1 MRIFIILLS
10 FVFTLPLLSQ
20 GIIDEMAQL
29 TCECMEAKDLKNK
42 SSDEITNIMTDCL
55 TQHLIKNITAFEE
68 ELNIEITDQ
77 EAMQAVGE
85 KIGSK
90 MATICPNIIMAI
102 AGLSEDFEETVDE
115 TNTVSGKIT
124 SITGTDLT
132 TLTIQT
138 DYGVMVSFV
147 WLGSFEGDEA
157 LIALK
162 SKMIGTNVTVWF
174 EELPIFNQ
182 KDGTYVPQNIITGIS
197 IN

>member
-10 FVFTLPLLSQ
+10 LVFTLPLFSQ
-20 GIIDEMAQL
+20 GIIDQMAQL
-29 TCECMEAKDLKNK
+29 TCECMEAKGLDNK
-42 SSDEITNIMTDCL
+42 TSDEITELMTDCL
-55 TQHLIKNITAFEE
+55 TQHLIENINAFEE
-68 ELNIEITDQ
+68 ELNVEITDQ

-85 KIGSK
+85 QIGSK
-90 MATICPNIIMAI
+90 MATLCPNIIMAI
-102 AGLSEDFEETVDE
+102 AGLTEDFEETVDE

-124 SITGTDLT
+124 SISGTDLT

-162 SKMIGTNVTVWF
+162 SKMIGTDVTVWF